1 MSLFILCYRPRRPVL
16 TVISCFCLM
25 SSICFLSVFMLSS
38 LLSCVFHSVISCF
51 VSPVCC
57 CPHQVELIFLFR
69 PRHVSVSVLSF
80 HLSVLSPS
88 SVALLLSSVV
98 LCCPLLSHHHHHCP
112 VMSPLSSRLFHVLCR
127 GLCPLVSS
135 LLLCFVSSSPVSLLF
150 VFCLSSVGPPAVLW
164 LCETD
169 TSVRR
174 ILVHNKTHISIR
186 EQTNILV
193 CRWSDGTRRGT
204 ISHPAGDKHNY
215 SAAITECR
223 DTERKTL
230 LTSAARIHLDVWC
243 LVELVSQCERQ
254 S

>member
-16 TVISCFCLM
+16 TVVSCFCLM
-25 SSICFLSVFMLSS
+25 SSICFSSVFMLSS
-38 LLSCVFHSVISCF
+38 LLSCVFHCVISCF

-80 HLSVLSPS
+80 HLSVLSPF
-88 SVALLLSSVV
+88 SVV
-98 LCCPLLSHHHHHCP
+98 LCCPITTIIVPSCLLYHLVSFMSSVVVCVLSCLPSCYVLSRPLLS
-112 VMSPLSSRLFHVLCR
+112 
-127 GLCPLVSS
+127 VS
-135 LLLCFVSSSPVSLLF
+135 
-150 VFCLSSVGPPAVLW
+150 CLSSVRPPAVLW
-164 LCETD
+164 LCERD

>member
-16 TVISCFCLM
+16 TVVSCFCLM

-80 HLSVLSPS
+80 HLSVLSLF
-88 SVALLLSSVV
+88 SVVLLLSSCCPITTIIVSSCLLYHLVSFMSSVV
-98 LCCPLLSHHHHHCP
+98 VCVLSCLPSCYVLSRPLLS
-112 VMSPLSSRLFHVLCR
+112 LS
-127 GLCPLVSS
+127 
-135 LLLCFVSSSPVSLLF
+135 
-150 VFCLSSVGPPAVLW
+150 CLSSVRPPAVLW

>member
-16 TVISCFCLM
+16 TVVSCFCLM

-80 HLSVLSPS
+80 HLSVLSLF
-88 SVALLLSSVV
+88 SVVLLLSSCCPITTIIVSSCLLYHLVSFMSSVV
-98 LCCPLLSHHHHHCP
+98 VCVLSCLPSCYVLSRPLLS
-112 VMSPLSSRLFHVLCR
+112 L
-127 GLCPLVSS
+127 
-135 LLLCFVSSSPVSLLF
+135 
-150 VFCLSSVGPPAVLW
+150 FCLSSVRPPAVLW

>member
-1 MSLFILCYRPRRPVL
+1 MSSFILCYRPRRPVL
-16 TVISCFCLM
+16 TVVSCFCLM

-80 HLSVLSPS
+80 HLSVLSLF
-88 SVALLLSSVV
+88 SVVLLLSSCCPITTIIVPSCLLYHLVSFMSSVV
-98 LCCPLLSHHHHHCP
+98 VCVLSCLPSCYVLSRPLLS
-112 VMSPLSSRLFHVLCR
+112 LS
-127 GLCPLVSS
+127 
-135 LLLCFVSSSPVSLLF
+135 
-150 VFCLSSVGPPAVLW
+150 CLSSVRPPAVLW

>member
-1 MSLFILCYRPRRPVL
+1 MSP
-16 TVISCFCLM
+16 S
-25 SSICFLSVFMLSS
+25 LSS
-38 LLSCVFHSVISCF
+38 RFTSLSCPRPLLPS
-51 VSPVCC
+51 C
-57 CPHQVELIFLFR
+57 CP
-69 PRHVSVSVLSF
+69 
-80 HLSVLSPS
+80 
-88 SVALLLSSVV
+88 LLSSVV
-98 LCCPLLSHHHHHCP
+98 LLLSHHHHHCLI
-112 VMSPLSSRLFHVLCR
+112 MSPLSSRLFHVLCR

-135 LLLCFVSSSPVSLLF
+135 LLLCFVSSSPVCLLSL
-150 VFCLSSVGPPAVLW
+150 FCLSSVRPPAVLW
-164 LCETD
+164 LCERD

>member
-1 MSLFILCYRPRRPVL
+1 MSSFILCYRPRRPVL
-16 TVISCFCLM
+16 TVVSCFCLM
-25 SSICFLSVFMLSS
+25 SSICFLSVFMLSHCCLVSSTVSFLVLCLQFVVVLIRWSWCLS
-38 LLSCVFHSVISCF
+38 LLVSSSSCLRLCPL
-51 VSPVCC
+51 VSPLCLV
-57 CPHQVELIFLFR
+57 P
-69 PRHVSVSVLSF
+69 
-80 HLSVLSPS
+80 
-88 SVALLLSSVV
+88 V
-98 LCCPLLSHHHHHCP
+98 LCCPLLSSCCP
-112 VMSPLSSRLFHVLCR
+112 ITTIIVPSCLLYH
-127 GLCPLVSS
+127 LVSFMS
-135 LLLCFVSSSPVSLLF
+135 SVVVCVLSCLPSCYVLSRPLLSVS
-150 VFCLSSVGPPAVLW
+150 CLSSVRPPAVLW
-164 LCETD
+164 LCERD

>member
-16 TVISCFCLM
+16 TVVSCFCLM

-80 HLSVLSPS
+80 HLSVLSLF
-88 SVALLLSSVV
+88 SVVLLLSSCCPITTIIVPSCLLYHLVSFMSSVV
-98 LCCPLLSHHHHHCP
+98 VCVLSCLPSCYVLSRPLLS
-112 VMSPLSSRLFHVLCR
+112 LS
-127 GLCPLVSS
+127 
-135 LLLCFVSSSPVSLLF
+135 
-150 VFCLSSVGPPAVLW
+150 CLSSVRPPAVLW
-164 LCETD
+164 LCERD

>member
-1 MSLFILCYRPRRPVL
+1 MSSFILCYRPRRPVL
-16 TVISCFCLM
+16 TVVSCFCLM
-25 SSICFLSVFMLSS
+25 SSICFLSVFMLSHCC
-38 LLSCVFHSVISCF
+38 L
-51 VSPVCC
+51 VS
-57 CPHQVELIFLFR
+57 
-69 PRHVSVSVLSF
+69 STLSF
-80 HLSVLSPS
+80 LVLCLQFIVVLIMWSWCPSFLVLSPTCLRLCPLVS
-88 SVALLLSSVV
+88 PLCLVPVLCCPLLSSVV
-98 LCCPLLSHHHHHCP
+98 LLLSHHHHHCP

-135 LLLCFVSSSPVSLLF
+135 LLLCFVSSSPVSLLSLS
-150 VFCLSSVGPPAVLW
+150 CLSSVRPPAVLW
-164 LCETD
+164 LCERD

>member
-1 MSLFILCYRPRRPVL
+1 MSSFILCYRPRRPVL
-16 TVISCFCLM
+16 TVVSCFCLM

-57 CPHQVELIFLFR
+57 CPHQVELM
-69 PRHVSVSVLSF
+69 SVSSCFVL
-80 HLSVLSPS
+80 VMSPS
-88 SVALLLSSVV
+88 LSSRFTS
-98 LCCPLLSHHHHHCP
+98 LSCPRPLLPSCCPLLSHHHHHCP

-164 LCETD
+164 LCERD

>member
-1 MSLFILCYRPRRPVL
+1 MSSFILCYRPRRPVL
-16 TVISCFCLM
+16 TVVSCFCLM

-88 SVALLLSSVV
+88 SVV

-135 LLLCFVSSSPVSLLF
+135 LLLCFVSSSPVSLLSL
-150 VFCLSSVGPPAVLW
+150 FCPSSCRPVTVWDRHFSPADPRPQQN
-164 LCETD
+164 T
-169 TSVRR
+169 
-174 ILVHNKTHISIR
+174 
-186 EQTNILV
+186 
-193 CRWSDGTRRGT
+193 
-204 ISHPAGDKHNY
+204 Y
-215 SAAITECR
+215 
-223 DTERKTL
+223 
-230 LTSAARIHLDVWC
+230 
-243 LVELVSQCERQ
+243 
-254 S
+254 

>member
-1 MSLFILCYRPRRPVL
+1 MSP
-16 TVISCFCLM
+16 S
-25 SSICFLSVFMLSS
+25 LSS
-38 LLSCVFHSVISCF
+38 RFTSLSC
-51 VSPVCC
+51 P
-57 CPHQVELIFLFR
+57 R
-69 PRHVSVSVLSF
+69 P
-80 HLSVLSPS
+80 
-88 SVALLLSSVV
+88 LLSSVV
-98 LCCPLLSHHHHHCP
+98 LLLSHHHHHCP

-135 LLLCFVSSSPVSLLF
+135 LLLCFVSSSPVSLLSL
-150 VFCLSSVGPPAVLW
+150 FCPSSCRPVTVWDRHFSPA
-164 LCETD
+164 D
-169 TSVRR
+169 PRPQQ
-174 ILVHNKTHISIR
+174 THISIR

>member
-16 TVISCFCLM
+16 TVVSCFCLM

-80 HLSVLSPS
+80 HLSVLS
-88 SVALLLSSVV
+88 LSSCCPPVV
-98 LCCPLLSHHHHHCP
+98 LLLSHHHHHCP

-135 LLLCFVSSSPVSLLF
+135 LLLCFVSSSPVCLLSL
-150 VFCLSSVGPPAVLW
+150 FCPSS
-164 LCETD
+164 
-169 TSVRR
+169 
-174 ILVHNKTHISIR
+174 
-186 EQTNILV
+186 
-193 CRWSDGTRRGT
+193 CRPVT
-204 ISHPAGDKHNY
+204 
-215 SAAITECR
+215 
-223 DTERKTL
+223 
-230 LTSAARIHLDVWC
+230 V
-243 LVELVSQCERQ
+243 
-254 S
+254 